1 MSQTHVISKEE
12 EKEEVKV
19 AKKEEVKV
27 EGAKVDEVETFFPQG
42 GEIKLPS
49 LKKTFPVKKFSW
61 GKEAVL
67 GKMLGTL
74 LKNSNFGEFRNLTE
88 KNIQTNP
95 QIVIDA
101 FLPILESAPETITK
115 MVATI
120 LEKEEEWVETELQI
134 EDIIEVLV
142 PFFTGAFRRYQN
154 LYGKINRRF
163 QKQ

>member
-1 MSQTHVISKEE
+1 MSETHNTSKEDVKKEAVKE
-12 EKEEVKV
+12 EVKEEVKV
-19 AKKEEVKV
+19 
-27 EGAKVDEVETFFPQG
+27 DEVTTFFPQG
-42 GEIKLPS
+42 GEVKLPS
-49 LKKTFPVKKFSW
+49 LNKTFEVKKFSW

-88 KNIQTNP
+88 KNIQGNP

-101 FLPILESAPETITK
+101 FLPILESAPDTITK

-120 LEKEEEWVETELQI
+120 LNKEDKWVEDELQI

-154 LYGKINRRF
+154 LYGKINRKF